1 MAEQKDDPGQSAK
14 LTQSKRATQGSA
26 ATEPFAAQNGTAQ
39 DRVTGDD
46 GSGSRTGTADKTS
59 ATVVR
64 RKQRYLIGFRSLP
77 GIPLPPSDPFLE
89 RLAQMDGVEITR
101 RLRGGGTQTAGMQ
114 TAGMT
119 PTAAVQTTS
128 VAEIVVARMDEQR
141 GEALRQNAPP
151 HVIVEFDAPLGYSDM
166 AVPEPMNWQH
176 AVQVMPFPRPRREVR
191 FRILGD
197 DDRPLANAVVNL
209 YGPGFPAQS
218 LTDSSGHASLQTHS
232 VDGSGI
238 HAVYVRPVADH
249 WERYIQNPSLEPDQV
264 NVIRL
269 SPLDRT
275 SGSFPGE
282 RPYSWGQRIMKF
294 DRISTDWNGAGTKIG
309 IIDSG
314 CDTSHPLLR
323 HIVRGVDFTRD
334 KDSQSWKSDEM
345 GQGTHCAG
353 IIAASALAS
362 SDMIGCAPGAEVHIF
377 KVVPGGHF
385 SDLIDALDQ
394 CIERRLDI
402 VQIGVSG
409 EHFSELVAQKITE
422 ARLNGIACIVG
433 AGNSGNTVQFP
444 GNVPGVMTVSAIGK
458 LGDYPQDTRHAQRAL
473 PQLIE
478 GAGLA
483 AVEPTVFR
491 QRDWRGSGYGHFAST
506 LHLSGCVPRQS
517 DERHT
522 AVARG
527 GLVGVNGS
535 LDHAEPLADHGSE
548 LRHRLAAPMNLKLV
562 QDVPDVVFR
571 RARLHSQAPRDFLGG
586 TAAIHQIGDLK
597 LARGQ
602 RAGRG
607 GSRKAYAVVER
618 RGDFGRAG
626 QFASYHVLDGGNHIA
641 QRGVHRH
648 VTVNAGGRTSQDLTR
663 RLANT
668 DGQNAHL
675 RAYLSQCPD
684 HVRVARRQGIDQ
696 RNVGRRGAQHVL
708 RLLHAVCTQHLDRWA
723 SAEQCDQPLPVQP
736 DIAHDEYSDLQRDP
750 QARTHR

>member
-14 LTQSKRATQGSA
+14 LTQSKRATQASG
-26 ATEPFAAQNGTAQ
+26 ATEPLAAQNGTAQ
-39 DRVTGDD
+39 DRVTADD
-46 GSGSRTGTADKTS
+46 SSGARTGAADRTSATVTS

-77 GIPLPPSDPFLE
+77 GIALPPSDPFLE
-89 RLAQMDGVEITR
+89 RLAQVDGVEITR
-101 RLRGGGTQTAGMQ
+101 RLKGGGTQ

-119 PTAAVQTTS
+119 PTAAAQATS
-128 VAEIVVARMDEQR
+128 VADIVVARMDEQR

-151 HVIVEFDAPLGYSDM
+151 HVIVEIDAPLGYSDM

-209 YGPGFPAQS
+209 YGPGFPAQA
-218 LTDSSGHASLQTHS
+218 LTDSSGHASLQTPS

-249 WERYIQNPSLEPDQV
+249 WERYIQNPSLEPGEV

-294 DRISTDWNGAGTKIG
+294 DRVPANWNGAGTKIG

-323 HIVRGVDFTRD
+323 HFVRGVDFTRD
-334 KDSQSWKSDEM
+334 KDPQSWKSDEM

-353 IIAASALAS
+353 IVAASALAS

-409 EHFSELVAQKITE
+409 EPFSELVAQKIIE

-433 AGNSGNTVQFP
+433 AGNSGGAVQFP
-444 GNVPGVMTVSAIGK
+444 GNVPGVMTVSAVGK
-458 LGDYPQDTRHAQRAL
+458 LGEYPQDTRHAQRAL
-473 PQLIE
+473 PQLIAFSGIYATNFSCWGPQIGVCAPGVAVVSSVPGGGFAAWDGSSMAASHVVGFSALLLSHHPMLQSINFGARADQRVSILYDLLRAAAIPYAQVDPSRV
-478 GAGLA
+478 GAGLPDLQQ
-483 AVEPTVFR
+483 VPGLLPSNQQFF
-491 QRDWRGSGYGHFAST
+491 GSGIGTGAGLGT
-506 LHLSGCVPRQS
+506 LQAPFTYS
-517 DERHT
+517 
-522 AVARG
+522 
-527 GLVGVNGS
+527 
-535 LDHAEPLADHGSE
+535 
-548 LRHRLAAPMNLKLV
+548 AAYPANPMN
-562 QDVPDVVFR
+562 
-571 RARLHSQAPRDFLGG
+571 
-586 TAAIHQIGDLK
+586 AILQ
-597 LARGQ
+597 
-602 RAGRG
+602 
-607 GSRKAYAVVER
+607 
-618 RGDFGRAG
+618 
-626 QFASYHVLDGGNHIA
+626 
-641 QRGVHRH
+641 
-648 VTVNAGGRTSQDLTR
+648 
-663 RLANT
+663 
-668 DGQNAHL
+668 L
-675 RAYLSQCPD
+675 RAAGLW
-684 HVRVARRQGIDQ
+684 V
-696 RNVGRRGAQHVL
+696 
-708 RLLHAVCTQHLDRWA
+708 
-723 SAEQCDQPLPVQP
+723 
-736 DIAHDEYSDLQRDP
+736 
-750 QARTHR
+750 